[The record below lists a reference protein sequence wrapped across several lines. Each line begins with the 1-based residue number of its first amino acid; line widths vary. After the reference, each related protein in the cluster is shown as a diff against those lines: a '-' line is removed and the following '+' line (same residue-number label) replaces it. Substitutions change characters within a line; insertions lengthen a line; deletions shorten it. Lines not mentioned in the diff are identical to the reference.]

1 MINETLNQTIN
12 STAQNSF
19 FAENIPVI
27 VSRAQELILA
37 PSQFPEMIWMVIPL
51 IAITF
56 IMTFYFS
63 THKFEELGWNT
74 AVSNSMIGIFVA
86 IDLLRYMYNLT
97 FPGTIQNWFIDPLK
111 LLVVAGIV
119 AESLFLVFTDWLHFL
134 PKKVAFFIS
143 SPLPVNLTSYVVMTI
158 VYTDVAVDFYTL
170 FAALVLFFVLLIVL
184 YSIKVIIRVEE
195 KRKLAIN
202 SES

>member
-1 MINETLNQTIN
+1 MINETINQTIN
-12 STAQNSF
+12 TTMQNGF
-19 FAENIPVI
+19 FSEHILNVI
-27 VSRAQELILA
+27 NRTQELITA

-51 IAITF
+51 IAVTF

-74 AVSNSMIGIFVA
+74 AVSNSMIGIFIA
-86 IDLLRYMYNLT
+86 IDLLRYLYNLT

-111 LLVVAGIV
+111 FLVIAGVI

-158 VYTDVAVDFYTL
+158 VYTDVAIDRYTL
-170 FAALVLFFVLLIVL
+170 FSGLLLFAVLFLLL
-184 YSIKVIIRVEE
+184 HSIKVIVRVEE
-195 KRKLAIN
+195 NRKLAR
-202 SES
+202 ES